1 MAYAHFLIFAAIGQK
16 TKILEI
22 SLVVLDG
29 EGAVDT
35 TFIWNVLKYSN
46 LRKICLL

>member
-35 TFIWNVLKYSN
+35 TFI
-46 LRKICLL
+46 

>member
-1 MAYAHFLIFAAIGQK
+1 MAYVHFLIFAAIGQK

-29 EGAVDT
+29 EGGCGRH
-35 TFIWNVLKYSN
+35 FYMKCF
-46 LRKICLL
+46 KI